1 MKTAVTE
8 MFEKFNFGYFVFY
21 DLNCGS
27 CESYMRIVTAR
38 GQHWPL
44 NGQIYR
50 KKVGI
55 KKFKWKN
62 DFLFKKMNKFSINLS
77 FLRGYTYI
85 NVKNAM
91 SKPHHYIDEHV

>member
-38 GQHWPL
+38 GQH
-44 NGQIYR
+44 
-50 KKVGI
+50 
-55 KKFKWKN
+55 
-62 DFLFKKMNKFSINLS
+62 
-77 FLRGYTYI
+77 
-85 NVKNAM
+85 
-91 SKPHHYIDEHV
+91 